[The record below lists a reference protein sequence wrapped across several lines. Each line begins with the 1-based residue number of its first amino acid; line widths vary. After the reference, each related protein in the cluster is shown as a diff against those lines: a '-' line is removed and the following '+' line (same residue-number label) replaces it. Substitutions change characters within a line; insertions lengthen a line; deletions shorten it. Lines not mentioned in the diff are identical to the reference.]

1 MTGLEIVALLLSL
14 AFLAAGTWERRT
26 AARYR
31 DAADRALA
39 KAEEFHQVAKGYRDE
54 GTNAHQRAYEHR
66 VQCIRILDQ
75 AHQITKGDQQ

>member
-1 MTGLEIVALLLSL
+1 MVRRADRADARHRAL
-14 AFLAAGTWERRT
+14 APAHAGP
-26 AARYR
+26 R